1 MDSVG
6 KGLVKTFVAARSIAE
21 RMSSVPVNKNPLSPT
36 SSGFPP
42 LLIAIGVR
50 PQAIAS
56 KSEFEQDSCLLAVR

>member
-1 MDSVG
+1 MDNVG
-6 KGLVKTFVAARSIAE
+6 KGLVKTFVAARSIVE

-42 LLIAIGVR
+42 LLIAIGAR

-56 KSEFEQDSCLLAVR
+56 R